1 MRYIYP
7 IASSFCLV
15 ESLHVWINEC
25 CAGVC
30 LLCLAVCS
38 GSLVLGRLGS
48 VIGEETRKCIPC
60 LTGHFRAIISSWLS
74 EDVHNSWFCLKH
86 VVTWWSKYVNIINIV
101 QDISKCVFQEMSC
114 LHYPRDHAQPPGAFL
129 VVDWLIMFP
138 WLDDPFLMNR
148 KTKTSIHPEMF
159 INVYQMLDLAWL
171 GEFKYWLIHVNPHFV
186 GHNDDMWKTHPG
198 RVAELRGLS
207 TGRSWGSS
215 AQEGLENASCNGR
228 FRQKIRAGSVSKC
241 IIIGYQK
248 CI

>member
-1 MRYIYP
+1 MYNKVWSYVYVYMRYIYP

-129 VVDWLIMFP
+129 VVDWLIMFR
-138 WLDDPFLMNR
+138 WLDTPFWWTGR
-148 KTKTSIHPEMF
+148 QRPPFTQKCSSTF
-159 INVYQMLDLAWL
+159 IKCLTWLDL
-171 GEFKYWLIHVNPHFV
+171 VS
-186 GHNDDMWKTHPG
+186 
-198 RVAELRGLS
+198 LS
-207 TGRSWGSS
+207 
-215 AQEGLENASCNGR
+215 
-228 FRQKIRAGSVSKC
+228 
-241 IIIGYQK
+241 IG
-248 CI
+248 

>member
-1 MRYIYP
+1 MIEICQYNQY
-7 IASSFCLV
+7 SSGHFKMCF
-15 ESLHVWINEC
+15 SRD
-25 CAGVC
+25 
-30 LLCLAVCS
+30 
-38 GSLVLGRLGS
+38 VLPALPQRS
-48 VIGEETRKCIPC
+48 CPTPRCIPR
-60 LTGHFRAIISSWLS
+60 GWLV
-74 EDVHNSWFCLKH
+74 DH
-86 VVTWWSKYVNIINIV
+86 VPMVGY
-101 QDISKCVFQEMSC
+101 
-114 LHYPRDHAQPPGAFL
+114 
-129 VVDWLIMFP
+129 
-138 WLDDPFLMNR
+138 PFLMNR

-198 RVAELRGLS
+198 RVAELRGFS